1 MFELPWWKIELT
13 TAEHVLP
20 QCVCDTGVSFCLPSL
35 SVGSNKSHG
44 GKLCGI
50 IFNGAVW
57 QVQPICS
64 TVIICFEPS
73 KMFILSE
80 MNMSLICPKTYQI
93 IRDILNLMD
102 FPSKTNAPV
111 GCFGPSPSK
120 SVFFDHQFGVPH
132 SGWRGERGSTAV
144 QIGAER
150 RDRWAKSGVPCW
162 SYSYGVPM
170 ELQETELGQ
179 SHSRFRWKYRL
190 RSPKNSRS
198 PKLLDLVCHLPQ
210 PLRLRLATRD

>member
-120 SVFFDHQFGVPH
+120 SVVFWSPIWGPPFRLARRTRFD
-132 SGWRGERGSTAV
+132 SCT
-144 QIGAER
+144 
-150 RDRWAKSGVPCW
+150 DR
-162 SYSYGVPM
+162 
-170 ELQETELGQ
+170 
-179 SHSRFRWKYRL
+179 RWKERQMGQIWGAL
-190 RSPKNSRS
+190 L
-198 PKLLDLVCHLPQ
+198 KLFLWGTNGAPRNGVGSEP
-210 PLRLRLATRD
+210 